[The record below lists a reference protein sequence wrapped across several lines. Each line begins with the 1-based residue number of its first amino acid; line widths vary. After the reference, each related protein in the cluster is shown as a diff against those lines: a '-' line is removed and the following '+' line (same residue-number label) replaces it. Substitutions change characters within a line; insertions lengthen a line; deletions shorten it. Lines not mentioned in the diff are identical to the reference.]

1 MAQFTRRRQRY
12 PKGTWMKLRS
22 KDILIAFMEDKNFS
36 TQRLATYAS
45 CSKSMVGHLRSG
57 HKTSCTP
64 ALASRIAEALDVP
77 LVALF
82 DARTSAGSVSNS
94 KSGRTAA

>member
-1 MAQFTRRRQRY
+1 MAHPIRRPQRY
-12 PKGTWMKLRS
+12 PKGTWMKIRS

-36 TQRLATYAS
+36 TQRLATYAG

-64 ALASRIAEALDVP
+64 RLAQRIAEALDVP

-82 DARTSAGSVSNS
+82 DARTSAVSGENI
-94 KSGRTAA
+94 KAQRTAA

>member
-1 MAQFTRRRQRY
+1 MAQNIKRRQRY

-22 KDILIAFMEDKNFS
+22 KDILIAFMEDKGFS

-45 CSKSMVGHLRSG
+45 CSKSMVGHLRTG

-64 ALASRIAEALDVP
+64 QLAQRIAEALDVP

-82 DARTSAGSVSNS
+82 DARTSAVSGENS
-94 KSGRTAA
+94 KRVAA